1 MEALKIMQI
10 TNSNKLT
17 IDIPNNFV
25 SKNLEIIIFPID
37 EERNE
42 WNELQV
48 NNLDKAYSTN
58 EPAYEMSML
67 KEPNID
73 YEKRWYYIGI
83 IAASRW

>member
-1 MEALKIMQI
+1 LFNFTTFETTEALKIMQI

-37 EERNE
+37 EEPNE

-48 NNLDKAYSTN
+48 NNLDHAYSTN
-58 EPAYEMSML
+58 EPGYELSML

-73 YEKRWYYIGI
+73 YEKR
-83 IAASRW
+83 

>member
-37 EERNE
+37 EEPNE

-48 NNLDKAYSTN
+48 NNLDHAYSTN
-58 EPAYEMSML
+58 EPGYELSML

-73 YEKRWYYIGI
+73 YEKR
-83 IAASRW
+83 

>member
-17 IDIPNNFV
+17 VDIPNNFV

-37 EERNE
+37 EEPNE
-42 WNELQV
+42 WNELHA
-48 NNLDKAYSTN
+48 NNLDNAYSTN
-58 EPAYEMSML
+58 EPGYELSML

-73 YEKRWYYIGI
+73 YEKR
-83 IAASRW
+83 

>member
-1 MEALKIMQI
+1 LFNFTTFETTEALKIMQI

-37 EERNE
+37 EEPNE

-48 NNLDKAYSTN
+48 NNLDHAYSTN
-58 EPAYEMSML
+58 EPGYELSML

-73 YEKRWYYIGI
+73 
-83 IAASRW
+83 